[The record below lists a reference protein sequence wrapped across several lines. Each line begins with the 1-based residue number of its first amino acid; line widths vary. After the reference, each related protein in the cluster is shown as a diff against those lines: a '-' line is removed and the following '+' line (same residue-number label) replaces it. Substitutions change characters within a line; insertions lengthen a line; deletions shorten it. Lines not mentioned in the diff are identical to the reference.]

1 MNIYWAVDNS
11 KAIGSLRAEEVETV
25 YKNLFKDKDTSELQY
40 NRCPAF
46 KDYFNNVYGM
56 KSLYTYKLTKE
67 GEQYTSSLYDQE
79 FFDRHIHVHSAKEK
93 VISFH
98 QYTIFITD
106 SPSLEMS
113 VEHPYFEDN
122 KFTKTCYAIP
132 GIVDIGKYY
141 RFLDFAFHIKKE
153 YNTFEIDEGDTQLY
167 LRFHTKEKIR
177 FKQYYMTDRLREYA
191 FMVEHIKEF
200 SSNKTSRPLSYFYKI
215 YKKSNL
221 KNRIL
226 KEIKGNLV

>member
-1 MNIYWAVDNS
+1 MV
-11 KAIGSLRAEEVETV
+11 V
-25 YKNLFKDKDTSELQY
+25 
-40 NRCPAF
+40 
-46 KDYFNNVYGM
+46 
-56 KSLYTYKLTKE
+56 KL
-67 GEQYTSSLYDQE
+67 
-79 FFDRHIHVHSAKEK
+79 
-93 VISFH
+93 
-98 QYTIFITD
+98 FITF
-106 SPSLEMS
+106 STNSFNPQ
-113 VEHPYFEDN
+113 DN
-122 KFTKTCYAIP
+122 KFTATCYVVP
-132 GIVDIGKYY
+132 GILDIGKYY